1 MMIPLVIIF
10 IMLSWPAE
18 NSRLLT
24 DDKLAVIAE
33 GQKLMLGGQWK
44 EAFDCLSRLHEKDST
59 DPGGY
64 LFRAAVMQ
72 SEMTDREENL
82 YGRAFLILCDSARES
97 AERYL
102 INCSAIDSAV
112 CYLYLGHQYAYRSIR
127 EARFGSGLSAI
138 NYGFKAR
145 REYEKGLALD
155 SAFYDLYLGLGTF
168 HYWKSARA
176 GILRIAGI
184 FRDEREK
191 GIDELKLAA
200 DSSLFS
206 REAARSAMIWI
217 ELNEKQYDSAV
228 AIANEMYTK
237 YPNGLSFLWP
247 LAEGYYRG
255 ENYRK
260 AQDTYYEL
268 YEKLKKTPGNY
279 YNLIESIYWLKKTDK
294 KLDNNKTS
302 PAAIEYLQRV
312 FNDIPKE
319 TRRRQRGKLSYLLGR
334 TYR

>member
-1 MMIPLVIIF
+1 MMIPLIIIF
-10 IMLSWPAE
+10 IMVSWPVE
-18 NSRLLT
+18 DSRLLT
-24 DDKLAVIAE
+24 DDKLAIITN
-33 GQKLMLGGQWK
+33 GQKLMLDGQWQK
-44 EAFDCLSRLHEKDST
+44 AFESFTRLHEEDST

-82 YGRAFLILCDSARES
+82 YGRAFFRLCDSARES

-102 INCSAIDSAV
+102 INCSAIDSTV
-112 CYLYLGHQYAYRSIR
+112 CYLYLGHQYAYRSIY

-145 REYEKGLALD
+145 REYEKGLAVD
-155 SAFYDLYLGLGTF
+155 SAFYDLFLGLGTF

-176 GILRIAGI
+176 GILRITGI
-184 FRDEREK
+184 FKDEREK

-206 REAARSAMIWI
+206 REAARSAVIWVR
-217 ELNEKQYDSAV
+217 LNEKQYDSAV
-228 AIANEMYTK
+228 AIAKEMYSK

-260 AQDTYYEL
+260 AQETYYEL

-279 YNLIESIYWLKKTDK
+279 YNLIETVYWLKKTDK
-294 KLDNNKTS
+294 KLGNDKIS
-302 PAAIEYLQRV
+302 GLAVEYLQAI
-312 FNDIPKE
+312 FNNIPKD